1 MQQKPT
7 RSPKGILIP
16 TARALVEWGN
26 KYLVLSK
33 WLFDSNRL
41 IFFELE
47 AMMLIITL
55 LCIGLLFVIH
65 LVPETIA
72 IVISV
77 LLVQRLIEFLIVY
90 SRNFIFRTGRIFS
103 DFPNP
108 QKQGEWLIMMFFLN
122 IVQVIVIF
130 SIWYRVI
137 SLYLTDSFSQ
147 VMGVLDSLYFSVVTF
162 LTVGYGDIIP
172 IAPLAK
178 GLVLFQS
185 ILTFYILVIVIN
197 GLISIHFHGK

>member
-1 MQQKPT
+1 MKNFT
-7 RSPKGILIP
+7 RSPKGLLIP
-16 TARALVEWGN
+16 ATRAVVEWGN
-26 KYLVLSK
+26 KHLVLSK
-33 WLFDSNRL
+33 WIFRSNRL
-41 IFFELE
+41 IFYELE
-47 AMMLIITL
+47 VMMLVITL
-55 LCIGLLFVIH
+55 FCIGLLFVIH
-65 LVPETIA
+65 LLPKIIA
-72 IVISV
+72 IFICI
-77 LLVQRLIEFLIVY
+77 LLFQRLVEFVIVY

-108 QKQGEWLIMMFFLN
+108 QKQGEWLIMMFFMN

-137 SLYLTDSFSQ
+137 SLHVTDSFSQ

-162 LTVGYGDIIP
+162 LTVGYGDITP
-172 IAPLAK
+172 VEPLAK

-197 GLISIHFHGK
+197 GLISIHFHRK